1 MPTRPDSPS
10 NDVLRDEI
18 AQLKAELSE
27 ARSDIQ
33 GYRNLLIAAAHEM
46 RTPLNAIGLHL
57 EMIARMSGGASS
69 PAQEEQIKRAM
80 RVLAGHVRRTS
91 MLLNAARI
99 SSGVFTLNAEP
110 VALAE
115 LVASVGELYA
125 AKADFNHACM
135 EVHVEPGIVGQWD
148 REAVETI
155 LANLISNALKY
166 GQGASF
172 VITGKA
178 DDAGNA
184 IISVADSGPGIPE
197 NQSSSIFEKFKRAMP
212 NSKVVGYGLGLW
224 IAEQLALLHG
234 GSIKLEPTVTG
245 STFVVTLPMDR
256 PTSGRSLA

>member
-1 MPTRPDSPS
+1 MPTRQDRPS

-18 AQLKAELSE
+18 AQLKTELSE

-57 EMIARMSGGASS
+57 EMLARMSSGANDS
-69 PAQEEQIKRAM
+69 AQKKHIERAM

-99 SSGVFTLNAEP
+99 SGGVFVLNTEP

-115 LVASVGELYA
+115 LVTSVAELYA
-125 AKADFNHACM
+125 AKADFNHARM

-166 GQGASF
+166 GEGASF
-172 VITGKA
+172 DITGKA

-197 NQSSSIFEKFKRAMP
+197 NQSSGIFEKFKRAVP
-212 NSKVVGYGLGLW
+212 NRKVVGYGLGLW
-224 IAEQLALLHG
+224 IAEQFARLHG
-234 GSIKLEPTVTG
+234 GSIKLEPTITG
-245 STFVVTLPMDR
+245 STFVVTLPMNR
-256 PTSGRSLA
+256 PTTGRSLA